1 VTTEDRSRA
10 STPVPGAI
18 KVARILLRIESAV
31 GIVLGMLLIVGGL
44 IVLSGGSG
52 LPGIVNDPTG
62 DPPIGGWVVGVG
74 VLVAVVAI
82 WGTWTGWSMR
92 HLTRGA
98 FISALL
104 FCGALIVLGLIWIS
118 IATSLI
124 PGTITIT
131 LNGVI
136 LVGLAGPASS
146 RAAFRI
152 APPGQGT

>member
-1 VTTEDRSRA
+1 VTTEDRSCA
-10 STPVPGAI
+10 SPTIPGAI

-31 GIVLGMLLIVGGL
+31 WMILGTLLIVGGL

-52 LPGIVNDPTG
+52 LPVIVNAPTD
-62 DPPIGGWVVGVG
+62 DPPIGGWGLGVG
-74 VLVAVVAI
+74 VLVAVIAS
-82 WGTWTGWSMR
+82 WGIWTGWSMR
-92 HLTRGA
+92 HLTRGT

-104 FCGALIVLGLIWIS
+104 FCGAWIVFGLIWIS

-124 PGTITIT
+124 PGMITIT

-146 RAAFRI
+146 RAAFRVT
-152 APPGQGT
+152 P

>member
-1 VTTEDRSRA
+1 VTTEDRSWA
-10 STPVPGAI
+10 SPPIPGAI

-31 GIVLGMLLIVGGL
+31 WMILGTLLIIGGL
-44 IVLSGGSG
+44 IVLRGGSG

-74 VLVAVVAI
+74 VLVAVMAS
-82 WGTWTGWSMR
+82 WGIWTGWSMR

-104 FCGALIVLGLIWIS
+104 YCGALIVLGLIWIS

-124 PGTITIT
+124 PGMITVT

-136 LVGLAGPASS
+136 LIGLAGPASS
-146 RAAFRI
+146 RAAFRV
-152 APPGQGT
+152 AP